1 MLVILR
7 QNVDHLGKTGDLV
20 SVSDGYARNYL
31 LPRSLVV
38 AADAGSIASVEHHRR
53 LLEKKRLAEREQA
66 QKAALTFAHFSCVL
80 ARKVGDQDQLFGSVN
95 ASDIVEALKKLGHEI
110 EKKMV
115 MLPAPIKALGVYPV
129 TIKFDAEVSVSIE
142 VRVVAEE

>member
-20 SVSDGYARNYL
+20 NVSDGYARNYL

-38 AADAGSIASVEHHRR
+38 AADAGNIASVDHHRR
-53 LLEKKRLAEREQA
+53 LLEKKRLAEKERA
-66 QKAALTFAHFSCVL
+66 QKAAAVFAEFSCVL

-95 ASDIVEALKKLGHEI
+95 VSDIVEALKQAGHEV

-115 MLPAPIKALGVYPV
+115 LLSAPIKALGVSPV
-129 TIKFDAEVSVSIE
+129 TIKFDAEVSVSIQ
-142 VRVVAEE
+142 VRVVKEE